1 MATQFEYKLLEVIG
15 EVRSNPFALDSLELD
30 RKLSEQRQEGWEL
43 ASTGVSITHARMN
56 FCTLHITYALKRPV
70 APKPVDR
77 KERLLALLRDFPK
90 RP

>member
-1 MATQFEYKLLEVIG
+1 MATQYEYKLVDLIG
-15 EVRSNPFALDSLELD
+15 EVRSNPLTLDSVELD

-56 FCTLHITYALKRPV
+56 YCTLHITYALKRPV
-70 APKPVDR
+70 VPNPVDK
-77 KERLLALLRDFPK
+77 KERLLALLHNFPK

>member
-1 MATQFEYKLLEVIG
+1 MATQFEYKLVEWIE
-15 EVRSNPFALDSLELD
+15 EVRSDPFTLDSLEID

-43 ASTGVSITHARMN
+43 ASTGVRVTHSRIH

-70 APKPVDR
+70 APTPVDR
-77 KERLLALLRDFPK
+77 RERLLALLHNFPK

>member
-1 MATQFEYKLLEVIG
+1 MATQFEYKLVELIG
-15 EVRSNPFALDSLELD
+15 EVRSNPFTLDSLEID

-43 ASTGVSITHARMN
+43 ASTGVSITHSRMN

-70 APKPVDR
+70 APNPVDR
-77 KERLLALLRDFPK
+77 KEGLLTLLRNFPK

>member
-1 MATQFEYKLLEVIG
+1 MATQFEYKLVELIR
-15 EVRSNPFALDSLELD
+15 EVRSTSFNLDSLEID
-30 RKLSEQRQEGWEL
+30 RKLAEQRQEGWEL
-43 ASTGVSITHARMN
+43 ASTGVRVTHARIH

-70 APKPVDR
+70 APKPIDR

>member
-1 MATQFEYKLLEVIG
+1 MATQFEYNLIESIG
-15 EVRSNPFALDSLELD
+15 EVRSNPFTLDALEID

-43 ASTGVSITHARMN
+43 ASTGVSSTHSQIN

-70 APKPVDR
+70 APTPVDR
-77 KERLLALLRDFPK
+77 KERLLALLHNFPK

>member
-1 MATQFEYKLLEVIG
+1 MATQFEYKLVEWIA
-15 EVRSNPFALDSLELD
+15 EVRSDPLNLDSLAID

-56 FCTLHITYALKRPV
+56 YCTLHITYALKRPV
-70 APKPVDR
+70 APTPVDK
-77 KERLLALLRDFPK
+77 KERLHALLRNFPK